1 MNIATLWNNYL
12 RHIIDILI
20 VAWIFYRVILLIKG
34 TRAVQILIG
43 IVILAGLTV
52 LTRQVVHLK
61 ALTWLLEKFWLAA
74 AVIIAIVF
82 QPELRQALAQL
93 GGEPFKR
100 ISLGTELKFMKEL
113 IPCIKEM
120 KEKKIGALIVLQ
132 QDTGL
137 RNFIETGTILNA
149 QLSKELLLTIF
160 SHGTALH
167 DGAVI
172 LDGTRVIAAGCILP
186 VSENP
191 LISKI
196 LGTRHRAG
204 VGITEISDAISIVV
218 SEETGQISLCYQG
231 KLEHDLTLEELEK
244 KITDI
249 YRAKIQKSL
258 LRKNNELNK
267 EY

>member
-1 MNIATLWNNYL
+1 MNFTNLWNNYL
-12 RHIIDILI
+12 IHIIDILI
-20 VAWIFYRVILLIKG
+20 VAWIFYRIILLIKG

-43 IVILAGLTV
+43 IVILAILTF
-52 LTRQVVHLK
+52 LTKQFLHLK
-61 ALTWLLEKFWLAA
+61 TLAWLLEKFWLAA
-74 AVIIAIVF
+74 AVTIAIIF

-100 ISLGTELKFMKEL
+100 ITLGSELKFMKEL
-113 IPCIKEM
+113 LPSIKEM

-132 QDTGL
+132 HDIGL

-160 SHGTALH
+160 SHGTVLH

-172 LDGTRVIAAGCILP
+172 LNGTRVISAGCILP

-191 LISKI
+191 SISKI

-204 VGITEISDAISIVV
+204 LGITEVSDAVSIIV
-218 SEETGQISLCYQG
+218 SEETGQISIAYEG
-231 KLEHDLTLEELEK
+231 KLEQNLTIEELEK
-244 KITDI
+244 RITEI
-249 YRAKIQKSL
+249 YRTRIQKSL
-258 LRKNNELNK
+258 LRKNNETNR
-267 EY
+267 